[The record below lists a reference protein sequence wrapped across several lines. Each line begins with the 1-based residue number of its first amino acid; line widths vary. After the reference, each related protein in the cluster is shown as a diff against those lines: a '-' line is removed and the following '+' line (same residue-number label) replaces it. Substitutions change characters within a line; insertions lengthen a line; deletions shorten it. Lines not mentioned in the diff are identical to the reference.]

1 MRALVTRLSEMFSCH
16 ENTEQWKCLS
26 FNDQPYGAV
35 LKMGLPRPLLSF
47 IFGLFKQTSLK
58 LFQQIYVKKCPSSI
72 RCWDSNLQPLEHES
86 PPITTR
92 PGLPPYGAVFVAQ
105 LVEQLHLRFKSSHWH
120 FLFSVSVNC
129 IEKTKIQR
137 YHYMQKDHSFLQ
149 SVHSHSFH

>member
-1 MRALVTRLSEMFSCH
+1 MS
-16 ENTEQWKCLS
+16 
-26 FNDQPYGAV
+26 
-35 LKMGLPRPLLSF
+35 LPRPLLSF

-105 LVEQLHLRFKSSHWH
+105 LVEQLHLWFKSSHWH
-120 FLFSVSVNC
+120 FIFCQCQLYWKDENPKVPLYAKKINLFCNLYIVIPS
-129 IEKTKIQR
+129 IKTKMVSPWPTN
-137 YHYMQKDHSFLQ
+137 YHHFYVDWENTIDL
-149 SVHSHSFH
+149 VLPDIY